1 VLLGDAS
8 GARLQM
14 EVPLSQAHSDIRVR
28 ARACTRAA
36 AFLSFMLTRACATP
50 PLTPQ
55 PGDEAELVVVSD
67 EPALQ
72 RFSAVRE
79 AYFPELGLWLSE
91 YPFLERRT
99 FRAVSDA
106 VAAERERAAA

>member
-1 VLLGDAS
+1 MRHTHNIDAHL
-8 GARLQM
+8 RRFLPTHPQNR
-14 EVPLSQAHSDIRVR
+14 QR
-28 ARACTRAA
+28 A
-36 AFLSFMLTRACATP
+36 
-50 PLTPQ
+50 Q

-106 VAAERERAAA
+106 VAAERERASV